1 MQGLRHNA
9 RMKLHNY
16 FIFIL
21 ALPSAVFAGDLPD
34 QRMTPG
40 ALNSTVTQANIQ
52 ETICVKGYT
61 KTIRPPQNFTNK
73 LKKYQIRAYDYAD
86 TDPKHYEED
95 HLIPLNIGGSPN
107 DPQNLWPQ
115 PRNSE
120 WNAEKKDVLEFKL
133 YKLVCHG
140 QVPLDEARNA
150 MATNWIKA
158 YKQYVE

>member
-1 MQGLRHNA
+1 
-9 RMKLHNY
+9 MKLHHY
-16 FIFIL
+16 FILIL

-40 ALNSTVTQANIQ
+40 ALDSTVTQANIQ

-73 LKKYQIRAYDYAD
+73 LKKYQIREYGYVD
-86 TDPKHYEED
+86 TNPKHYEED
-95 HLIPLNIGGSPN
+95 HLVPLNIGGSPDN
-107 DPQNLWPQ
+107 PHNLWPQ
-115 PRNSE
+115 PRISE
-120 WNAEKKDVLEFKL
+120 WNAQKKDVLEFKL

-140 QVPLDEARNA
+140 QVPLNEARNA
-150 MATNWIKA
+150 MATDWIKA

>member
-1 MQGLRHNA
+1 
-9 RMKLHNY
+9 MKLHHY

-21 ALPSAVFAGDLPD
+21 ALPSAAVFAGDLPD